1 MKLAF
6 YVLLLAHL
14 GQLRNL
20 VYRPEIAKNPSNH
33 YPLNSVVYRTLLWS
47 GNFPIFPIQIFL
59 CQSCARLSTISIIL
73 YKLSYVMHIKITTP
87 MKATLQTLQAGSCCW
102 LRIWAAA
109 HVRRLKI
116 FLYLSGFPKFC
127 WVHQGYLYQHLS
139 SPWVPGPTSGLTMGT
154 NSQTRPL
161 KWQGVGSDMP
171 KWWIFDHIIVRMTW
185 QPLLPLTLALGAV
198 SNYLAGRSFDQSS
211 GIREKL
217 PLVLSAMEWD
227 RTLKVRS
234 RGLPGIGR
242 RTLPVLAVRAHM
254 WSLALL
260 NVSLPL

>member
-6 YVLLLAHL
+6 YVLLLEHL

-47 GNFPIFPIQIFL
+47 GNVPIFPIQIFL

-73 YKLSYVMHIKITTP
+73 YKHSYVMHIQITTP

-116 FLYLSGFPKFC
+116 FLIFFRLSKILLG
-127 WVHQGYLYQHLS
+127 
-139 SPWVPGPTSGLTMGT
+139 SPGIPVPTPEFTMGAWT
-154 NSQTRPL
+154 NV
-161 KWQGVGSDMP
+161 W
-171 KWWIFDHIIVRMTW
+171 
-185 QPLLPLTLALGAV
+185 
-198 SNYLAGRSFDQSS
+198 
-211 GIREKL
+211 
-217 PLVLSAMEWD
+217 
-227 RTLKVRS
+227 
-234 RGLPGIGR
+234 
-242 RTLPVLAVRAHM
+242 AHHGY
-254 WSLALL
+254 
-260 NVSLPL
+260 